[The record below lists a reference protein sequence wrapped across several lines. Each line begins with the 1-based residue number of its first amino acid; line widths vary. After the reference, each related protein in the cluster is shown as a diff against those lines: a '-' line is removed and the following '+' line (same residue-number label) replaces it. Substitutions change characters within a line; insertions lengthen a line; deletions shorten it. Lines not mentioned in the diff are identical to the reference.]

1 MTKRKPSK
9 TGISAALKIREEFP
23 EPERCVKCRSTG
35 PMEFHLVNDGHEC
48 EDRPAWICNVCG
60 HAHLKEVPVLLTDVA
75 LKASTKGQPKKEEKL
90 KVFVLTGDIMH
101 AGRVR
106 VTAVNLEEALQ
117 LAEEGDFSVVGE
129 ETRNLG
135 FNFCG
140 DEDGGVEEREE

>member
-9 TGISAALKIREEFP
+9 TGIYAALKIRAEFP

-75 LKASTKGQPKKEEKL
+75 FKASTKGQPKKEEKL
-90 KVFVLTGDIMH
+90 KTFILTGSVTL
-101 AGRVR
+101 AGRVSVKAR
-106 VTAVNLEEALQ
+106 TAKEAVS
-117 LAEEGDFSVVGE
+117 LAEKGDYTPFEFEAHSE
-129 ETRNLG
+129 
-135 FNFCG
+135 FQFCG
-140 DEDGGVEEREE
+140 DMDGGVEEEG